1 MAKEILSSED
11 GNGIDMGPQ
20 YYPLV
25 MDAPFSNLDETH
37 IQNISRILTSSA
49 EQVIIAVMKKDWE
62 PAAQIMEPIVG
73 KAYTIAKDCDVEGK
87 EIDTMSHITV
97 RS

>member
-1 MAKEILSSED
+1 M
-11 GNGIDMGPQ
+11 
-20 YYPLV
+20 
-25 MDAPFSNLDETH
+25 DETH
-37 IQNISRILTSSA
+37 IQNISKILTSSA

-62 PAAQIMEPIVG
+62 PAAQIMDPIVG
-73 KAYTIAKDCDVEGK
+73 KAYTIAKDCDAEGK